1 MSITYGGSGGGVD
14 ELLVDRARE
23 GDVAAFT
30 QLLRECDD
38 AMRAVVWSVVQDA
51 WLMDDVLQNA
61 YEKAFRSLPKFRG
74 DSTFKT
80 WLYRICWTTAVD
92 AVRSQQ
98 RHRHADVSVLEE
110 RASVGSVVGSG
121 DTGMIASIDLRRAW
135 DRLPADQRSALALV
149 AVEGLSHEEAAAV
162 CGTRPGTIA
171 SRVSRARAALREQ
184 LQLEGGRR

>member
-1 MSITYGGSGGGVD
+1 VD
-14 ELLVDRARE
+14 EQLVDRARE

-30 QLLRECDD
+30 QLVRESDD
-38 AMRAVVWSVVQDA
+38 AMRAVVWSVVKDR
-51 WLMDDVLQNA
+51 WLMDDVLQSA

-74 DSTFKT
+74 DSSFRT

-92 AVRSQQ
+92 AVRHQQ
-98 RHRHADVSVLEE
+98 RHRLADIGQLEE
-110 RASVGSVVGSG
+110 RAPAGAGGGSG

-171 SRVSRARAALREQ
+171 SRVSRARAALRQQ
-184 LQLEGGRR
+184 LEMEGGRR